1 MLGFLVNLAN
11 FVITFVVNLLLVGVG
26 TVAGLLVGLLITL
39 TMAAI
44 LSRISLRWCH
54 ARVVRSDADILTS
67 YGMREF
73 TYKDVHNREM
83 RCLKVYA
90 IILLAMLATFAYAA
104 FGGMG
109 GIRYYI
115 GPVEGLHIMYMP
127 LAIYLGVI
135 LILPVTFLADIHEQ
149 GRYHF
154 DVTEKDGEKVLILT
168 DGSGFSALGITLDD
182 KGKFVS
188 V

>member
-11 FVITFVVNLLLVGVG
+11 LIIAFVVNLLLVGVG
-26 TVAGLLVGLLITL
+26 MVAGLFVGLLVTL
-39 TMAAI
+39 TMTVV

-54 ARVVRSDADILTS
+54 ARVARSDADILTS
-67 YGMREF
+67 YGMREL

-90 IILLAMLATFAYAA
+90 IILLVMLATFAYAA

-109 GIRYYI
+109 GIRHYI
-115 GPVEGLHIMYMP
+115 GPVAGLHIMYMP

-135 LILPVTFLADIHEQ
+135 LILSVTFLADIHGQ
-149 GRYHF
+149 GTYHF

>member
-1 MLGFLVNLAN
+1 
-11 FVITFVVNLLLVGVG
+11 
-26 TVAGLLVGLLITL
+26 
-39 TMAAI
+39 
-44 LSRISLRWCH
+44 
-54 ARVVRSDADILTS
+54 
-67 YGMREF
+67 
-73 TYKDVHNREM
+73 
-83 RCLKVYA
+83 
-90 IILLAMLATFAYAA
+90 
-104 FGGMG
+104 
-109 GIRYYI
+109 
-115 GPVEGLHIMYMP
+115 MP

-154 DVTEKDGEKVLILT
+154 DVTEKDSEKVLILT